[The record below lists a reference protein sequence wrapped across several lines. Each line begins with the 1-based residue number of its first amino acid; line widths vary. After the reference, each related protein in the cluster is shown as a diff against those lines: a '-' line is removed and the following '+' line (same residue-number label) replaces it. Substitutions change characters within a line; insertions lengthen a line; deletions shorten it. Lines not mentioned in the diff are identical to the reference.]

1 MAALGLAPDPISFE
15 NRVRHRDGTYRWIMW
30 TAVPSEGVVSAVG
43 RDVTDAK
50 ALDQR
55 LQQAQKM
62 ETIGQLTGGVAHD
75 FNNLLTIVLGNLE
88 SNPAQ
93 RGQPRRA
100 ERRARACVTPPTM
113 PCAGRSARRR

>member
-1 MAALGLAPDPISFE
+1 
-15 NRVRHRDGTYRWIMW
+15 MW

-88 SNPAQ
+88 TIQ
-93 RGQPRRA
+93 RNAANLDAPNA
-100 ERRARACVTPPTM
+100 PARACVTPPTTR
-113 PCAGRSARRR
+113 CAARSARLR